1 MQDDLAGGNIA
12 SLTPDSV
19 DQLVQVTDPISEKI
33 IQLVAKHN
41 ALEDCQAIIKKS
53 FEKENMPLKEFLKNI
68 RELAMKQSKTIVKMN
83 KINQSIN
90 SHQTNSDPYNLG
102 EAQPYQQ
109 QQ

>member
-41 ALEDCQAIIKKS
+41 ALEDC
-53 FEKENMPLKEFLKNI
+53 
-68 RELAMKQSKTIVKMN
+68 
-83 KINQSIN
+83 
-90 SHQTNSDPYNLG
+90 
-102 EAQPYQQ
+102 
-109 QQ
+109 